1 MSRTKLT
8 ALGALAIALA
18 AISWLAWHGE
28 REEPTET
35 PQALALP
42 TPATEAEA
50 AAAER
55 EANEAALAY
64 IAAESAAE
72 PALPAIEAPPGF
84 EPAAQ
89 PPAISPQPLPGHSF
103 TTFHGEMKTARM
115 TPADYTASTDA
126 GDADPYE
133 WLSAADAIGKLAEQA
148 ADANGR
154 DWSFGWI
161 GATSTAEVERIAE
174 ALPALGA
181 EMLGRSGRLLR
192 ARLPADAAQLRRI
205 ADLPGVA
212 GIAPTPRETKA
223 PARLLELAAARPL
236 EQTPAFVTLMTDDPE
251 GVWRQALA
259 NLGAVVGHFDQDTRA
274 YAANVPHAALAAL
287 IAADFVLAL
296 EPVGILRPAHDT
308 AVPAMGA
315 DALRRFD
322 PAMRVFQGSAGAAV
336 PVGVLDTGL
345 NIQHADIATG
355 RASICGANFVPGGI
369 APARN
374 EDRDLWVDV
383 VGHGTHV
390 TGTIVGSGSVEARYA
405 GMAPLAQHIRFGKVL
420 GRTNSTTG
428 VAIGQGMDF
437 LATASSCGAGST
449 AAKPLVVNMSLGR
462 DGLDWEGRTAGERK
476 LDATVWRHRQLYVV
490 AAGNADFRSRGD
502 YASAKNALTV
512 GAATREGDL
521 ASFSSHGPT
530 LDGRLRP
537 QIVGTGVRL
546 VSAAGAGSRRGYAES
561 SGTSMASP
569 AVAGVAALL
578 MDAVPEFRE
587 QPAAVRARL
596 MASAIR
602 PDAFLDDT
610 EKFPLHAGDGP
621 GALQNQYGLGK
632 VSARTSVLSRDAE
645 DGWTSGSATLELAD
659 GEYGYQDIEVP
670 EGASRLDIAMTW
682 DEPPADTLAQ
692 PLLNDLDLWVDRDAD
707 CPESQPAACGNAAS
721 RSSRDNVEWLILRNP
736 PAATYRLKVVPKYA
750 QLQAPRA
757 ALAWTII
764 RGPSTPQLSVAVAQ
778 ESVAASTG
786 DPFAVDLTVSAN
798 GYVAAGTMLRVD
810 CRSAN
815 DTPGVP
821 SSCARVEQILPRG
834 SNASREDDLERPL
847 TRETGDRIAI
857 GEVAVGEEQQVR
869 LLFRGADEPEN
880 LRLYFTATAWNAS
893 AASASVEV
901 AVGASDA
908 GPAAVANVP
917 ANDDFAAAAI
927 LRGEAGVEQFD
938 LLLATPEPGEPPYAR
953 GFIDDRLPDF
963 MLAQPSVRPRSI
975 WYAWKAPRTGVFRF
989 SIAPSAL
996 DDFADEI
1003 QVDLFEAR
1011 EGDALASLTSLNGRA
1026 GGGMAFHA
1034 QRGRDYR
1041 IRLSILASSLRP
1053 PAGPTGIL
1061 TFGENAAEGSRR
1073 IVVPLA
1079 LTWGAAGRPSNDD
1092 FQFAALIDGAA
1103 GSVNGSNLGATA
1115 ERGETLHD
1123 LAATTWHRWT
1133 APASGDWTFAVNRS
1147 HLRLAAFVGDGID
1160 ELRLVSG
1167 LPEQSVAFPVR
1178 EGMEYRIVVAA
1189 EDAFHSGSDFALEWA
1204 PIPRLALA
1212 NDDVATAEPLL
1223 DLPAALHASE
1233 VDFAEMTVEPGEPL
1247 ASGTRTAWWRWEA
1260 PVDGD
1265 FTWQVETEQLA
1276 LRLCV
1281 FAGESIADLAL
1292 AVCSGDDEAASR
1304 VSFQADAGETYL
1316 LSAGLPIDGAF
1327 EDTGDV
1333 SRLRFAW
1340 GQAPVNDHFASAG
1353 ALAGAAGSA
1362 SGSNEFATVESGERT
1377 GVLGDASTWWTWE
1390 APSAAWFRFSLAGD
1404 DAGTLAVYRI
1414 VGDGMGGLEAVASG
1428 RRVALTTDAS
1438 LRTEAGVRYAIRIG
1452 SGPTPTA
1459 YALTWNQDGPPT
1471 WLRYLGLIRDGD
1483 IDAAGRVL
1491 RLSVPNQLAF
1501 NTDGSQLFVTTALGL
1516 QTYRRDAGNGALAV
1530 GQTLAGTGADALLW
1544 WDENASTLLV
1554 GSCDGWFA
1562 HPAADDGALLE
1573 GRPLDGVVP
1582 CGGNAMVW
1590 DATGS
1595 FLHVLVEN
1603 LGIYTFALD
1612 AERSAF
1618 AFVGAEP
1625 IMGVKAAILSPE
1637 DDFLY
1642 AAADPSHLHV
1652 FARDP
1657 ETGGLALLNTVPDD
1671 LAEPMEGEE
1680 TVEDGDFAD
1689 VGDGAVGEAV
1699 GSTGPEPPTWNALAD
1714 VRLLAVDPDNRYLL
1728 AFGQSGLAPVALD
1741 MQTPSMPEL
1750 LAGAGAFTKGWA
1762 TRLFSGFL
1770 PGCRF
1775 VAMRPQTLAADVVC
1789 IDSVYSVRLHPSV
1802 PLLRPED
1809 DVVGGAEDRFG
1820 NYVPQYYDLDGGVAA
1835 SPDGRHLY
1843 ISGDDAILVFE
1854 RVGSR

>member
-1 MSRTKLT
+1 MSRTKLI

-18 AISWLAWHGE
+18 AVSWLAWQGE
-28 REEPTET
+28 REERPAT
-35 PQALALP
+35 PQALVLP

-55 EANEAALAY
+55 EANDAALAH
-64 IAAESAAE
+64 IAAESAGE

-89 PPAISPQPLPGHSF
+89 PPETAPRPAPSHSF
-103 TTFHGEMKTARM
+103 TAFHGEMKTARM
-115 TPADYTASTDA
+115 TAADYASSAEAEAADA
-126 GDADPYE
+126 YA
-133 WLSAADAIGKLAEQA
+133 WLKAADAIGKLAEQA
-148 ADANGR
+148 AGANDR
-154 DWSFGWI
+154 DWAFGWI
-161 GATSTAEVERIAE
+161 GTTQMAEVERITE
-174 ALPALGA
+174 ALPALGG
-181 EMLGRSGRLLR
+181 EVLGRSGGLLR
-192 ARLPADAAQLRRI
+192 ARLPANTAQLRRI
-205 ADLPGVA
+205 TDLPGIA
-212 GIAPTPRETKA
+212 GIAPTPREAKA
-223 PARLLELAAARPL
+223 PVRLLELAASRPL
-236 EQTPAFVTLMTDDPE
+236 EQTPAFVTLMTDDPD
-251 GVWRQALA
+251 GAWRQALA
-259 NLGAVVGHFDQDTRA
+259 NLGAVVGHFDRDTRA
-274 YAANVPHAALAAL
+274 YAANVPHATLAAL
-287 IAADFVLAL
+287 LAADFVLAV
-296 EPVGILRPAHDT
+296 EPVGVLRPAHDT

-546 VSAAGAGSRRGYAES
+546 VSAAGGGSRRGYAES

-602 PDAFLDDT
+602 PDAFLDDI

-869 LLFRGADEPEN
+869 LLFRGSDEPEN

-901 AVGASDA
+901 AIGASDT

-953 GFIDDRLPDF
+953 GFIDDRLPSF
-963 MLAQPSVRPRSI
+963 MLAQPAVRPRSI
-975 WYAWKAPRTGVFRF
+975 WYAWKAPRTGIFRF

-1003 QVDLFEAR
+1003 QLDLFEAR
-1011 EGDALASLTSLNGRA
+1011 EGDALASLTSLNGRS
-1026 GGGMAFHA
+1026 GGGLSFQA

-1053 PAGPTGIL
+1053 PQDPAGLIV
-1061 TFGENAAEGSRR
+1061 FGAASEEGRR
-1073 IVVPLA
+1073 RVVVPLA

-1092 FQFAALIDGAA
+1092 FQFAALLDGAS
-1103 GSVNGSNLGATA
+1103 GSMNGSNLGATA
-1115 ERGETLHD
+1115 QRGEALHN

-1167 LPEQSVAFPVR
+1167 LPEQSVAFPAR
-1178 EGMEYRIVVAA
+1178 EGMAYHIVVAA
-1189 EDAFHSGSDFALEWA
+1189 EDAFHSGSDFVLEWA
-1204 PIPRLALA
+1204 PGPRLAMA
-1212 NDDVATAEPLL
+1212 NDDVATAEPLV

-1247 ASGTRTAWWRWEA
+1247 ASGTRTAWWRWQA

-1265 FTWQVETEQLA
+1265 FTWQVETEWLA

-1281 FAGESIADLAL
+1281 FVGESVADLAL

-1304 VSFQADAGETYL
+1304 VSFQAVAGETYL
-1316 LSAGLPIDGAF
+1316 LSAGLPMDGAL
-1327 EDTGDV
+1327 EDAAEDV

-1340 GQAPVNDHFASAG
+1340 GQAPVNDHFARAG
-1353 ALAGAAGSA
+1353 ALAGAAGSV
-1362 SGSNEFATVESGERT
+1362 SGSNEFATLEGGEQT

-1390 APSAAWFRFSLAGD
+1390 APSAAWFRFSLTGE
-1404 DAGTLAVYRI
+1404 DAGTLAIYRI
-1414 VGDGMGGLEAVASG
+1414 VGDGMGGLEAAASG

-1438 LRTEAGVRYAIRIG
+1438 LRAEAGVRYAIRIG
-1452 SGPTPTA
+1452 SGPTPAA

-1471 WLRYLGLIRDGD
+1471 WLRYLGQIRDGD
-1483 IDAAGRVL
+1483 IDAGGRVL
-1491 RLSVPNQLAF
+1491 RLSVPNDLAF

-1516 QTYRRDAGNGALAV
+1516 QTYGRDAANGGLSV
-1530 GQTLAGTGADALLW
+1530 GQTIADTGADAVLW
-1544 WDENASTLLV
+1544 WDEKASTLLA

-1562 HPAADDGALLE
+1562 YPTAEDGALLD
-1573 GRPLDGVVP
+1573 GRPLDGVAP
-1582 CGGNAMVW
+1582 CRGRMLW

-1595 FLHVLVEN
+1595 FLHLLVEN

-1618 AFVGAEP
+1618 AFAGAEP
-1625 IMGVKAAILSPE
+1625 IMGVKAATLSPE

-1642 AAADPSHLHV
+1642 AAADPSRLHV
-1652 FARDP
+1652 FAREP
-1657 ETGGLALLNTVPDD
+1657 ASGALTLLGTVPDD
-1671 LAEPMEGEE
+1671 LPEPMDGEE
-1680 TVEDGDFAD
+1680 TVEDGDSAD
-1689 VGDGAVGEAV
+1689 VGDATDGETVDSAE
-1699 GSTGPEPPTWNALAD
+1699 SLPPTWNALAD
-1714 VRLLAVDPDNRYLL
+1714 VRLLAVDADNRYLL

-1741 MQTPSMPEL
+1741 MQTPAMPEL

-1775 VAMRPQTLAADVVC
+1775 VAMRSQTLAADVVC
-1789 IDSVYSVRLHPSV
+1789 IDSVYSVRLHPAAR
-1802 PLLRPED
+1802 LLRPED
-1809 DVVGGAEDRFG
+1809 DVVAGSEDRFG
-1820 NYVPQYYDLDGGVAA
+1820 NYVPRYYDLDGGVAA
-1835 SPDGRHLY
+1835 SPDGKHLY
-1843 ISGDDAILVFE
+1843 ISSDDALLVFE